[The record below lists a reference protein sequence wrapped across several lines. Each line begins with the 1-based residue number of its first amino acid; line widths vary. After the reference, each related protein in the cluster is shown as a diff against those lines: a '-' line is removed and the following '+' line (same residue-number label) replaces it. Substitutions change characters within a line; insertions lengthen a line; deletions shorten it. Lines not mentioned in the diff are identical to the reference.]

1 MAKPEWGVKR
11 ICQSCSGRYYDFLKS
26 PQICPTCGTTYD
38 PEAALKS
45 RRARPAPIETKPKK
59 IPLAVLQGLGV
70 DVASDEIALE
80 LVDDAAPAADIAEAL
95 DGDDE
100 EEPEDVPELDDGGD
114 GLEDVIVIE
123 DDER

>member
-1 MAKPEWGVKR
+1 M
-11 ICQSCSGRYYDFLKS
+11 
-26 PQICPTCGTTYD
+26 
-38 PEAALKS
+38 
-45 RRARPAPIETKPKK
+45 
-59 IPLAVLQGLGV
+59 
-70 DVASDEIALE
+70 
-80 LVDDAAPAADIAEAL
+80 DDAAPAADIAEVL